1 PLSLGANDCAAGT
14 EYTDLAA
21 INHFHTNAIGLAGF
35 GIVDGHIGNVDGHG
49 LVDDAA
55 LRAGHGIGLDMLL
68 DDVDAFD
75 QNVVGVHTLQDGAAA
90 LFVATGQHD
99 DLVAF
104 TDFFHAFAPYST
116 SGARDTIFMNF
127 SVRSSRVTG
136 PKIRVPMGSS
146 LALSNTAAL
155 PP

>member
-1 PLSLGANDCAAGT
+1 KR
-14 EYTDLAA
+14 
-21 INHFHTNAIGLAGF
+21 
-35 GIVDGHIGNVDGHG
+35 HIGNVDGHG

-55 LRAGHGIGLDMLL
+55 LRASHGIALGMLF
-68 DDVDAFD
+68 DDIDAFD
-75 QNVVGVHTLQDGAAA
+75 QNVVGVDALEHGAAA
-90 LFVATGQHD
+90 FFVATGQYD

-104 TDFFHAFAPYST
+104 TDFFHFVAPYST

-127 SVRSSRVTG
+127 SVRNSRVTG

-155 PP
+155 PPNLISEPSLRRTPLAVRTTTAL